1 VGREQKFMYVP
12 KVPKP
17 KTHYELKIDK
27 TFSTVKGNETLPG
40 TSKIPI
46 VTSCV
51 LEEAFDDLN
60 DLPLD
65 NT

>member
-1 VGREQKFMYVP
+1 VGREQKFIYVP

-17 KTHYELKIDK
+17 KTNYDK
-27 TFSTVKGNETLPG
+27 TFSMVKGSSNNETPPG

-51 LEEAFDDLN
+51 LEEAFNDLD